1 MKYEVVIGI
10 EIHAELKTAKKLFSS
25 APNVYGA
32 AVNEKTDVYDT
43 AQPGVLPVLNRECI
57 DLATLAS
64 LALNCEVTKYMEFDR
79 KNYFYPDIP
88 KGYQITQDRTPIGT
102 NGFVEFDLDGETK
115 RVSITRLHIEEDT
128 AKSIHFE
135 DGTLLDFN
143 RSGSPLIEIVSDA
156 SMRSP
161 KEAGKYIETL
171 RGILLF
177 AGVSDVRMEEGS
189 MRCDANIS
197 IREFGCKEYG
207 TKVEIKNLNSIS
219 KLEKS
224 LMYEIE
230 RQTLAVEAGEKIVQ
244 ETRRFDDLT
253 GETVVMRV
261 KETAD
266 DYRYHHDP
274 NIPPVI
280 LDDDYIESIQNILPE
295 LPQDKVLRYTNEYG
309 LDLYDAEVLT
319 QTIELSE
326 LLDSVVKMGAN
337 AKHTA
342 NILMG
347 DLSAYLNKHKVT
359 LDEICIT
366 DQNICDIVNLYSDD
380 VISSKIVKNILVA
393 CIESD
398 IIVNDYVKEHG
409 LVQISDDSELEEM
422 VAKVLA
428 DNEKSVNDYIN
439 GNDYAFKYIVG
450 QVMKASKGKANPKK
464 VTNIIKSKLK

>member
-10 EIHAELKTAKKLFSS
+10 EIHAELKTDKKLFSS
-25 APNVYGA
+25 APNIYGA

-43 AQPGVLPVLNRECI
+43 AQIGVLPVLNKECI

-64 LALNCEVTKYMEFDR
+64 LALSCDITKYMEFDR

-115 RVSITRLHIEEDT
+115 RVAITRLHIEEDT
-128 AKSIHFE
+128 AKSIHFD

-197 IREFGCKEYG
+197 IREFGCSEYG

-230 RQTLAVEAGEKIVQ
+230 RQTLLVESGGKVIQ

-280 LDDDYIESIQNILPE
+280 LSDDYIEKIRASLPE
-295 LPQDKVLRYTNEYG
+295 LPKDKVLRYTKDYG
-309 LDLYDAEVLT
+309 LDLYDCEVLT

-326 LLDSVVKMGAN
+326 LFDKVVELGGN
-337 AKHTA
+337 AKHSA
-342 NILMG
+342 NIIMG

-359 LDEICIT
+359 LDETCIT
-366 DQNICDIVNLYSDD
+366 SQNICDIVCLYNDE
-380 VISSKIVKNILVA
+380 VISSKIVKNILVT
-393 CIESD
+393 CLEND

-409 LVQISDDSELEEM
+409 LVQISDDTELENM
-422 VAKVLA
+422 IAQVLEE
-428 DNEKSVNDYIN
+428 NEKSVNDYMN

-450 QVMKASKGKANPKK
+450 QVMKVSKGKANPKK
-464 VTNIIKSKLK
+464 VTDIIKSKLK